1 MNILP
6 YNNTYMRAN
15 MIRFVKHFI
24 GAVVLSLF
32 MTKYICFLLPYGG
45 ARIDAERGIFSEV
58 DTSVNNLNAAGGLK
72 KIYERTYPGKE
83 RYLIGP
89 ETIVVD
95 DDSNIYAL
103 TKGGKIVL
111 LENLNSPNHDSADVI
126 YADTKVVVSSV
137 GRPLG
142 GKFVPGTKI
151 LYFADALLGLCRVNL
166 ASEHPKIELV
176 VSEVKT
182 SNGSLS
188 PILYADDVDIGKSG
202 MVYFSDAST
211 VSSERDP
218 DHSYD
223 ILYAYKVDA
232 LRGIKSG
239 RLLRYN
245 PQNDETK
252 ILAEGIW
259 FANGVA
265 VDKDETFVL
274 VCETSMFRVLKYYL
288 SGTKQGQLEVVLDSL
303 PGLTDGVD
311 CQSSGNCLVAIPT
324 TVPDIFKV
332 LFKMPPVIAAALKS
346 LMMMLPK
353 QISPGPVHYGGVV
366 EFDPYSGKAKRI
378 FQDPKGD
385 EIIGI
390 SAVTGHKGKAYLGS
404 LEHDFVGVYQL

>member
-1 MNILP
+1 
-6 YNNTYMRAN
+6 

-32 MTKYICFLLPYGG
+32 MRNYICFLLPYGG
-45 ARIDAERGIFSEV
+45 ARINAERGAFSEV

-72 KIYERTYPGKE
+72 KIYERKYPGKE
-83 RYLIGP
+83 RYLVGP

-111 LENLNSPNHDSADVI
+111 LENLSSPNHGSGSDDVVI
-126 YADTKVVVSSV
+126 YADTKVVASSV

-151 LYFADALLGLCRVNL
+151 LYFADAMLGLCRVNL
-166 ASEHPKIELV
+166 ALEHPKIELV
-176 VSEVKT
+176 VAEVET
-182 SNGSLS
+182 SSGSLS

-202 MVYFSDAST
+202 LVYFSDAST
-211 VSSERDP
+211 VISERDP
-218 DHSYD
+218 DRSLD
-223 ILYAYKVDA
+223 VLYAYKID
-232 LRGIKSG
+232 LMRGIKSG

-245 PQNDETK
+245 PQNDETE

-274 VCETSMFRVLKYYL
+274 VCETSLFRVLKYHL
-288 SGTKQGQLEVVLDSL
+288 SGTKQGQLEVVLDIL
-303 PGLTDGVD
+303 PGVTDGVD
-311 CQSSGNCLVAIPT
+311 CQSSGNCLVAMPT
-324 TVPDIFKV
+324 TVPDILKM
-332 LFKMPPVIAAALKS
+332 LYKMPPFIAAVLKS
-346 LMMMLPK
+346 LLMMLPK

-366 EFDPYSGKAKRI
+366 EFDPYSGKVKRI

-390 SAVTGHKGKAYLGS
+390 TAVTEHNGKIYLGS
-404 LEHDFVGVYQL
+404 LENEFVGVYQL